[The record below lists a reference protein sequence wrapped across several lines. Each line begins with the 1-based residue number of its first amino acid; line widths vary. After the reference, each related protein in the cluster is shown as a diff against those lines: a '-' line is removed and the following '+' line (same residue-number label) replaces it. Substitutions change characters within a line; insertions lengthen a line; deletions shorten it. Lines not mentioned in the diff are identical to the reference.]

1 MVRIASILAAVLLAG
16 TVAGAHLQQAA
27 APTAADVQS
36 AIDKLGNF
44 EYAIRTEAAKVVRRA
59 AADVAVPVL
68 VASVRKHKDEYVRYR
83 ALTLL
88 AGFGGPSAATVM
100 SEVKGD
106 PNDRVRMVAYAWFE
120 HNPDQAQLP
129 ALIEAF
135 ARERSEFVR
144 PALTRALAAQS
155 KDTRARDVLA
165 PLVLR
170 GDDFFRGSTIEAL
183 GDYGG
188 AFALPDIVSVAQ
200 KDGPLQVDAITAIGR
215 IGDTSQGNVLVA
227 LQKTVPAHRQPA
239 VVAALCLL
247 GRACTETEEYLRQ
260 TIVFTATNNGF
271 QPLLRGAVHGLAML
285 ATRDKPA
292 SWKALM
298 DAGIAAKEGETRD
311 AIALGVGLVALRRP
325 DLVLSALESRKDV
338 DAAIELVK
346 DAFETLAEDFEEE
359 RFYVFVRRA
368 YYAAAPD
375 SPRRRIAEAL
385 MVKLEF

>member
-1 MVRIASILAAVLLAG
+1 MVRIASILAVVLLAG
-16 TVAGAHLQQAA
+16 TVAAAHRQQPA
-27 APTAADVQS
+27 APNAADVQS
-36 AIDKLGNF
+36 AVNKLGNF
-44 EYAIRTEAAKVVRRA
+44 DYAIRTEAAKLVRRA

-68 VASVRKHKDEYVRYR
+68 VGTVRKHTDEYVRYR

-88 AGFGGPSAATVM
+88 AGFGGSSAATVM
-100 SEVKGD
+100 SELKGD

-120 HNPDQAQLP
+120 HNPDPAQLP
-129 ALIEAF
+129 SLIEAF

-155 KDTRARDVLA
+155 KDARAREVLA

-183 GDYGG
+183 GDYGA
-188 AFALPDIVSVAQ
+188 AFALADIVSVAQ
-200 KDGPLQVDAITAIGR
+200 RDGPLQADAITAIGR
-215 IGDTSQGNVLVA
+215 IGDASQGNVLVA
-227 LQKTVPAHRQPA
+227 LQKTVPSHRQPA

-260 TIVFTATNNGF
+260 TVTFTASNKGF

-285 ATRDKPA
+285 AMRDKPA
-292 SWKALM
+292 SWKALL
-298 DAGIAAKEGETRD
+298 DAGVAAKEEEARSP
-311 AIALGVGLVALRRP
+311 IALGVGLVALRRP

-338 DAAIELVK
+338 DAVIELFR
-346 DAFETLAEDFEEE
+346 DAFEMLAEDFEEE
-359 RFYVFVRRA
+359 RFYMFVRKA
-368 YYAAAPD
+368 YWAASPD